1 MQDAHRVDLSL
12 LLSAFGATITDEPVA
27 ITKPVQPPVTASP
40 PQDADSRVGCVE
52 ARPCLPRSWT
62 ALCGGLWFF
71 LAPAA
76 LGAADRAKEPPAK
89 PLVVATPGGTVQ
101 DAMAQAFFS
110 PFTAQSSIGIHSVTW
125 DGLLATLQDRVR
137 TGSAGD
143 QSLVLMDNASVLVA
157 CQQGLLLP
165 MDPELVPG
173 LIQNGRQ
180 RLDGD
185 GISRCGLGAFRINL
199 VLAWDRSRI
208 DSAPGWSDF
217 WDVARRP
224 GKRGLLRS
232 PRGTM
237 EIALL
242 ADGVAPGDV
251 YRTLDSAAGLDR
263 AFRKLDQLKP
273 YIVWWNTP
281 DQAVHIIQSGDVLM
295 TLAPNDAVA
304 AADLAGHR
312 SFDIQWRQSLSTI
325 LSWAIPGRPAAI
337 GSDPSQAD
345 DRPGAAR
352 RLLGFMIAP
361 AHQADFARRAP
372 GVSLMQGALPP
383 DQALP
388 ADSAATPQH
397 RHDALREDDAFW
409 AIHLDSIK
417 ARFDAWIG
425 K

>member
-1 MQDAHRVDLSL
+1 M
-12 LLSAFGATITDEPVA
+12 
-27 ITKPVQPPVTASP
+27 
-40 PQDADSRVGCVE
+40 
-52 ARPCLPRSWT
+52 

-71 LAPAA
+71 LAPTA
-76 LGAADRAKEPPAK
+76 LGAGDRTKELPPK
-89 PLVVATPGGTVQ
+89 PLVVATLGGSVQ

-110 PFTAQSSIGIHSVTW
+110 PFTAQTRIGIHLVTW
-125 DGLLATLQDRVR
+125 NGLLATLQDRAR
-137 TGSAGD
+137 TGTAPD
-143 QSLVLMDNASVLVA
+143 QSLVLMDNAWVLVA
-157 CQQGLLLP
+157 CRQGLLLP
-165 MDPELVPG
+165 IDPMLVPN
-173 LIQNGRQ
+173 LTPNGRE

-185 GISRCGLGAFRINL
+185 AVSRCGLGAFRMNL

-208 DSAPGWSDF
+208 DSVPSWSDF

-273 YIVWWNTP
+273 YLVWWDTP
-281 DQAVHIIQSGDVLM
+281 DQAVHVIQSGDVLM
-295 TLAPNDAVA
+295 TLSPNDAVA
-304 AADLAGHR
+304 AANLAGHR
-312 SFDIQWRQSLSTI
+312 NFGIQWQQSISTI
-325 LSWAIPGRPAAI
+325 LSWTIPGRPAPI
-337 GSDPSQAD
+337 GSNPGPAD
-345 DRPGAAR
+345 DRVAR
-352 RLLGFMIAP
+352 ARQLLGFMIEP
-361 AHQADFARRAP
+361 AHQADFIGRDPAVSPVQDAP
-372 GVSLMQGALPP
+372 PS

-388 ADSAATPQH
+388 ADSPATAEH

-409 AIHLDSIK
+409 ATHLDPIK